1 MFKIFSVILIN
12 RGINLNCLTE
22 ARSGEFA
29 TLGEGG
35 DLSRFRTVPLSNGA
49 FLPDDSQWE
58 SSTLPTAEW
67 VGRRA
72 VDREMVRFSNTDCR
86 IVEKINTTALDFAPL
101 ELLDNGAFCP
111 TTSSTCT
118 NKRRSLL
125 KAEKTPTKG
134 TLLIRWQAMLKRVLF
149 ARILPFSTMPSRT
162 PGSPVR

>member
-1 MFKIFSVILIN
+1 MFKTFSVILIN

-35 DLSRFRTVPLSNGA
+35 GLLSRFRTVPLSNGA
-49 FLPDDSQWE
+49 FVPADSQWE

-67 VGRRA
+67 VARRA

-101 ELLDNGAFCP
+101 ELLDNGAFAV
-111 TTSSTCT
+111 
-118 NKRRSLL
+118 LL
-125 KAEKTPTKG
+125 
-134 TLLIRWQAMLKRVLF
+134 VL
-149 ARILPFSTMPSRT
+149 
-162 PGSPVR
+162 